1 MNWNIL
7 STTIPSVLLLLLLIY
22 SLLKFKA
29 IELKLQQTE
38 DQRDSIQ
45 RLLLEQQK
53 AQAEARSQF
62 DQYQI
67 KSLTVLQESLLGNMD
82 EVRKQMQSTLQ
93 QQSESLGRHM
103 DKLTTETQTRLKEIS
118 GQVDKRLTD
127 GFEKTNATFA
137 DIIKRLAIID

>member
-67 KSLTVLQESLLGNMD
+67 KSLTVLQESLRGNMD

-93 QQSESLGRHM
+93 QQSESLGRM
-103 DKLTTETQTRLKEIS
+103 
-118 GQVDKRLTD
+118 
-127 GFEKTNATFA
+127 
-137 DIIKRLAIID
+137 